1 MSRKRRIIA
10 ATLRGLLRVLSHWEV
25 HGRENLPEGGPLL
38 VVFNHMAHFDG
49 PLVMASI
56 PWEMEALGLSDL
68 WRVPVTGQLLRLYGV
83 IQVHRDE
90 YDREVLRKALQV
102 LAEGRVLGLAPEA
115 RQSPTHTLERGRR
128 GAAYLA
134 IKSAAPLL
142 PIGLTGTETVY
153 SSLPRLR
160 RPYLTANIGPVFQL
174 QGPLAKGPTRQA
186 QLDQGR
192 DDIMRRIAAL
202 LPAQYRGVYG

>member
-1 MSRKRRIIA
+1 MSSKRRVIA
-10 ATLRGLLRVLSHWEV
+10 AAVRGLLRGLSHWEV
-25 HGRENLPEGGPLL
+25 HGREHLPEGGPLL
-38 VVFNHMAHFDG
+38 VVFNHIAHFDG

-68 WRVPVTGQLLRLYGV
+68 WSVPVTGQLLRLYGV

-90 YDREVLRKALQV
+90 YDRDVLRKALKV
-102 LAEGRVLGLAPEA
+102 LAEGRVLALAPEA

-160 RPYLTANIGPVFQL
+160 RPHLTANIGPVFRL
-174 QGPLAKGPTRQA
+174 QGPLAKGRTRQA
-186 QLDQGR
+186 HLDQGR
-192 DDIMRRIAAL
+192 DEIMRRIAAL
-202 LPAQYRGVYG
+202 LPAEYRGVYG